1 MPRRRNAARGVGL
14 IVLAIAL
21 IGAGF
26 FAYQYFFATSA
37 VLDYIDIVGVHIG
50 SVEHDW
56 LWGPFGS
63 SMWGCKLCGPVNRDY
78 YRGVD
83 DAGFAENKYMVDTA
97 NNMKMWMFDP
107 EDPVRCAPNL
117 GVVVQYISRERLYG
131 NVFLYRYKVA
141 VIVSGSD
148 ILGGLPA
155 AEKENYYKD
164 TYMILHVKPPY
175 VIENYYLEGEQYT
188 PIYDKSGA
196 VRLIIPVMAQA
207 PGDSLLDAS
216 ILFNSP
222 FSGGPLRNVITEWI
236 NHATGGKGISKVYD
250 VQFIIDEGKYVG
262 TAATTIYAPP
272 VTMTQ
277 GATMPYY
284 GPTQY
289 VMLTIF
295 KPITTTMYVTEF
307 QRVYITVSM
316 GKTVT
321 MTTPVTFTQEIK
333 VSGYKTVVETV
344 TQETTATV
352 VEVKTVETPIVP
364 PELAQTLKIAVIGA
378 LILGAIALMIFGV
391 RVAGAKSRA
400 RGRAGGGRR

>member
-1 MPRRRNAARGVGL
+1 MPRGRNAARGVGL

-37 VLDYIDIVGVHIG
+37 ILDYIDIVGVHVG

-63 SMWGCKLCGPVNRDY
+63 SMWGCRLSGAVNRDY
-78 YRGVD
+78 FRGVD

-107 EDPVRCAPNL
+107 EDPIRCAPNL
-117 GVVVQYISRERLYG
+117 GVVVQYINRERLYG

-164 TYMILHVKPPY
+164 TYFILHLKPPY
-175 VIENYYLEGEQYT
+175 VIENYFLDGQQYS

-196 VRLIIPVMAQA
+196 VRLIVPVMAQA
-207 PGDSLLDAS
+207 PGDSLLGIQN
-216 ILFNSP
+216 IL
-222 FSGGPLRNVITEWI
+222 GGPIAEWI
-236 NHATGGKGISKVYD
+236 RHATGDKGISKVYD

-262 TAATTIYAPP
+262 AAPTTIYAPP

-289 VMLTIF
+289 VTLTVF

-316 GKTVT
+316 GKTIT

-352 VEVKTVETPIVP
+352 VEVKTVEAPIVP
-364 PELAQTLKIAVIGA
+364 PELAQTLKIAVIGG
-378 LILGAIALMIFGV
+378 LILGAIALMILGV

-400 RGRAGGGRR
+400 RGRGGGGRR